1 MTRDAAIEPVRRS
14 FGWRWL
20 APLIFV
26 FLWSGG
32 FAVAKIGLRD
42 ATPMAFL
49 AVRYA
54 LVILVLAVLL
64 AIIRPPVPGDW
75 RSYGHLAV
83 TGFCIQVLYF
93 GLSYLGFWLGASA
106 GGLALIVCLQ
116 PILVGLLASGF
127 VAETVNLKRWIG
139 LFLGLSGA
147 VIVILARSE
156 VGMSSLPGILCA
168 VGALAGI
175 TFGTLYEKR
184 FGLEH
189 HPVLANFV
197 QYIVGL
203 AVIGPLALLVE
214 TPVIHLTSSLA
225 LCLAYLVI
233 GNSLIAVTLLLAMIR
248 AGEASRVSALFFL
261 VPPVAAAMAFFAIGE
276 IMPPAAWL
284 GMALAAIGVAVASRT
299 GQR

>member
-1 MTRDAAIEPVRRS
+1 VTRPAAVEAPRPS

-42 ATPMAFL
+42 STPMAFL
-49 AVRYA
+49 AVRYL
-54 LVILVLAVLL
+54 LVIVVLAVLL
-64 AIIRPPVPGDW
+64 AIVRPPLPAHW

-116 PILVGLLASGF
+116 PILVGLLAPGLVS
-127 VAETVNLKRWIG
+127 ESVNWQRWAG
-139 LFLGLSGA
+139 LALGLSGA
-147 VIVILARSE
+147 AIVIIARSE
-156 VGMSSLPGILCA
+156 VDLQSLPGTLCA

-175 TFGTLYEKR
+175 TAGTLYEKR
-184 FGLEH
+184 FGLNH

-197 QYIVGL
+197 QYLVGF
-203 AVIGPLALLVE
+203 AVIGPLPLLVE
-214 TPVIHLTSSLA
+214 TPAIHFTQSFL
-225 LCLAYLVI
+225 LCLAYLVV

-261 VPPVAAAMAFFAIGE
+261 VPPVAAAMAFVAIGE

-284 GMALAAIGVAVASRT
+284 GMAVAALGVAIASRT
-299 GQR
+299 

>member
-64 AIIRPPVPGDW
+64 ALIRPPVPGDW

-106 GGLALIVCLQ
+106 GGLASSW
-116 PILVGLLASGF
+116 ASIDC
-127 VAETVNLKRWIG
+127 TLRRR
-139 LFLGLSGA
+139 SSSSPQA
-147 VIVILARSE
+147 VRRYSSRSAGSSAR
-156 VGMSSLPGILCA
+156 A
-168 VGALAGI
+168 
-175 TFGTLYEKR
+175 R
-184 FGLEH
+184 
-189 HPVLANFV
+189 
-197 QYIVGL
+197 
-203 AVIGPLALLVE
+203 
-214 TPVIHLTSSLA
+214 
-225 LCLAYLVI
+225 
-233 GNSLIAVTLLLAMIR
+233 
-248 AGEASRVSALFFL
+248 
-261 VPPVAAAMAFFAIGE
+261 
-276 IMPPAAWL
+276 
-284 GMALAAIGVAVASRT
+284 
-299 GQR
+299 

>member
-1 MTRDAAIEPVRRS
+1 MRDVTIEPVRRS

-32 FAVAKIGLRD
+32 FAVAKIGLKD
-42 ATPMAFL
+42 ATPLAFL

-54 LVILVLAVLL
+54 LVIVVLAVLI
-64 AIIRPPVPGDW
+64 AIIRPPIP
-75 RSYGHLAV
+75 RSLRAYGHLAV

-116 PILVGLLASGF
+116 PILVGLLAHGF
-127 VAETVNLKRWIG
+127 VAEKVNFKRWIG

-147 VIVILARSE
+147 VIVIIARSE
-156 VGMSSLPGILCA
+156 VGLSSLPGTLCA
-168 VGALAGI
+168 VGALAGM
-175 TFGTLYEKR
+175 TLGTLYEKR

-189 HPVLANFV
+189 HPVLANCV
-197 QYIVGL
+197 QYGVGL

-214 TPVIHLTSSLA
+214 TPVFHLTTSLA
-225 LCLAYLVI
+225 LCLAYLVL

-261 VPPVAAAMAFFAIGE
+261 VPPVAAAMAFLAIGE
-276 IMPPAAWL
+276 TMPPAAWL
-284 GMALAAIGVAVASRT
+284 GMGVAALGVALASRT
-299 GQR
+299 

>member
-1 MTRDAAIEPVRRS
+1 VTRDVAIEPVRRS

-49 AVRYA
+49 AVRYG
-54 LVILVLAVLL
+54 LVIVVLAVLL
-64 AIIRPPVPGDW
+64 AIVRPPLPGEW

-116 PILVGLLASGF
+116 PILVGLLARGLVS
-127 VAETVNLKRWIG
+127 ETVNLRRWIG
-139 LFLGLSGA
+139 LLLGLSGA
-147 VIVILARSE
+147 AIVIIARSE
-156 VGMSSLPGILCA
+156 LGMSSLPGTLCA

-175 TFGTLYEKR
+175 TLGTLYEKR

-197 QYIVGL
+197 QYVVGL
-203 AVIGPLALLVE
+203 TVIGPVALLVE
-214 TPVIHLTSSLA
+214 TPVIHLTTSLS
-225 LCLAYLVI
+225 LCLAYLVL
-233 GNSLIAVTLLLAMIR
+233 GNSLVAVTLLLAMIR

-261 VPPVAAAMAFFAIGE
+261 VPPVAAAMAFIAIGE
-276 IMPPAAWL
+276 TMPPAAWL
-284 GMALAAIGVAVASRT
+284 GLAIAAVGVALASRS
-299 GQR
+299 